1 MKYLLIVRHAKADSN
16 YKLKDFDR
24 PLNEHGIKDAILMAN
39 KLIENSF
46 SPDLIISSGANR
58 ALTTSKIV
66 SEVLKYPIN
75 HIEVNNNIYHS
86 SFDGVLDIIHNV
98 SDEFNK
104 IMIVGHNPTFH
115 YLSQNF
121 SDEQMYTFPT
131 CSMCCIKFDVNSW
144 FKVKQGEKQFMIYP
158 KLFR

>member
-75 HIEVNNNIYHS
+75 HFINLPTSKEITI
-86 SFDGVLDIIHNV
+86 FVLIPHVRNV
-98 SDEFNK
+98 RFRD
-104 IMIVGHNPTFH
+104 
-115 YLSQNF
+115 
-121 SDEQMYTFPT
+121 D
-131 CSMCCIKFDVNSW
+131 DVS
-144 FKVKQGEKQFMIYP
+144 
-158 KLFR
+158 